1 MHRSGHEADRAEN
14 GGRRGIDMLKGFAN
28 RGHKVHQADALSNVA
43 TAPGFNAEGRA
54 NVTPAF
60 EAWLRT
66 YLRRL
71 EQVRES
77 SKSPGTL
84 NKAG

>member
-1 MHRSGHEADRAEN
+1 
-14 GGRRGIDMLKGFAN
+14 MLKRFAN
-28 RGHKVHQADALSNVA
+28 RRHKVPQADALSNVA
-43 TAPGFNAEGRA
+43 TAPCFNAEGQA

-77 SKSPGTL
+77 PKSQRAL
-84 NKAG
+84 NQAG